1 VGWRYGLLVAESV
14 VSLQVAILKVLSGQP
29 GGRASISD
37 LNSDLAVLGASGLDW
52 TQRIKRMAARVPRID
67 IFGQGLVIR
76 DSGGWQL
83 TEEGRRM
90 VQVMDAIGPHLAVAT
105 PERAPVNPASRTK
118 FVEDRRGKSLR

>member
-1 VGWRYGLLVAESV
+1 LLVAESV

-37 LNSDLAVLGASGLDW
+37 LNADLAVLSASGSDW
-52 TQRIKRMAARVPRID
+52 TQRIRRMAARAPGID

-76 DSGGWQL
+76 DNGGWQL
-83 TEEGRRM
+83 TGEGRRM

-105 PERAPVNPASRTK
+105 PERAPVNIVGRAN
-118 FVEDRRGKSLR
+118 FVGVEFG